1 MQWSLKQIEAI
12 LKMFGFH
19 SALIGF
25 EPVNEPWDKT
35 PKNVLFDFYRK
46 ARKIV

>member
-1 MQWSLKQIEAI
+1 MEAI
-12 LKMFGFH
+12 LKIFGSH

-35 PKNVLFDFYRK
+35 P
-46 ARKIV
+46 